1 MIYVPNENNDPRV
14 NLAIENYL
22 LDKMKTDEPIL
33 LFYINEPS
41 IIIGRN
47 QNTFE
52 EINQDYV
59 DEHGIHV
66 VRRLSGGGAVYHD
79 LGNLNYSF
87 ITPDDGNSFRNFA
100 RFTEPVVNALHDM
113 GVEGARLKGRN
124 DLVID
129 DMKFSGNAMYS
140 TNGRMYAHGTLML
153 DSDKNEVTNALKVR
167 KDKIE
172 SKGIKSIRSRV
183 TNIKPFLPE
192 ENQDMTTEEFRNE
205 ILLKIFGVDSVD
217 EVNTYE
223 LTEDDWKNIKEYTN
237 KYYGNWDWNYGHSP
251 EFNVER
257 YERFSIGSIDI
268 RLNVKEG
275 KIANAKIYG
284 DFFGLGDIK
293 DVEEQLIGTKYERED
308 LKKVVDTI
316 DVKKYFGDMENE
328 DLFNLI
334 YSIK

>member
-22 LDKMKTDEPIL
+22 LDEMRTDEPIL

-52 EINQDYV
+52 EINQEYV

-100 RFTEPVVNALHDM
+100 KFTEPVIKALHDM
-113 GVEGARLKGRN
+113 GVENAHLKGRN

-140 TNGRMYAHGTLML
+140 TNGRMYAHGTL
-153 DSDKNEVTNALKVR
+153 S
-167 KDKIE
+167 
-172 SKGIKSIRSRV
+172 
-183 TNIKPFLPE
+183 
-192 ENQDMTTEEFRNE
+192 
-205 ILLKIFGVDSVD
+205 
-217 EVNTYE
+217 
-223 LTEDDWKNIKEYTN
+223 
-237 KYYGNWDWNYGHSP
+237 
-251 EFNVER
+251 
-257 YERFSIGSIDI
+257 
-268 RLNVKEG
+268 
-275 KIANAKIYG
+275 
-284 DFFGLGDIK
+284 
-293 DVEEQLIGTKYERED
+293 LIH
-308 LKKVVDTI
+308 I
-316 DVKKYFGDMENE
+316 
-328 DLFNLI
+328 
-334 YSIK
+334 